1 MNKNHYRYVL
11 RLGDNALIL
20 GQRMT
25 EWCGHSPFL
34 EEDIAMA
41 NCALDHI
48 GRARLL
54 LSYAGE
60 IEGVGRSEDDLA
72 FIRSDREFEN
82 FLLCE
87 LPIGDYAFTMARQYL
102 LDTYHYHLFTG
113 LISSTDGTLSAIAHK
128 AIKETTYHMNR
139 SRDWVLRLGD
149 GTEES
154 HGRIQ
159 IALERMWNYT
169 DELFEVDSVDVE
181 MAAEAIAPDPE
192 LLQSRWQA
200 DITATLKKATL
211 VVPEKK
217 WSLSG
222 GRDGLHT
229 EAMGYL
235 LSEMQY
241 LQRAYPGLSW

>member
-1 MNKNHYRYVL
+1 MNKHHYRYVL

-20 GQRMT
+20 GQRMS

-41 NCALDHI
+41 NCALDHV

-60 IEGVGRSEDDLA
+60 LEGEGRSEDDLA

-87 LPIGDYAFTMARQYL
+87 IPIGDYAFTMMRQYL
-102 LDTYHYHLFTG
+102 LDTYHYYLFSG
-113 LISSTDGTLSAIAHK
+113 LISSVDERLSGIAQK
-128 AIKETTYHMNR
+128 AIKETTYHMDR
-139 SRDWVLRLGD
+139 SRDWVIRLGD

-154 HGRIQ
+154 HGRMQ
-159 IALERMWNYT
+159 VALERVWNYT
-169 DELFEVDSVDVE
+169 DELFEANSVD
-181 MAAEAIAPDPE
+181 AAMTVAAIAPDLE
-192 LLQSRWQA
+192 WLQSRWQV
-200 DITATLKKATL
+200 DILSTLKKATL
-211 VVPEKK
+211 TLPEKK
-217 WSLSG
+217 WALSG

-229 EAMGYL
+229 EAMGHL
-235 LSEMQY
+235 LSEMQHM
-241 LQRAYPGLSW
+241 QRTYPGLSW

>member
-25 EWCGHSPFL
+25 EWCGHSPLL

-41 NCALDHI
+41 NCALDHV

-54 LSYAGE
+54 LSYAAELEGE
-60 IEGVGRSEDDLA
+60 GRSEDDLA
-72 FIRSDREFEN
+72 FVRSDREFEN

-102 LDTYHYHLFTG
+102 LDTYHYYLFTE
-113 LISSTDGTLSAIAHK
+113 LVSSSDETLSAIAQK
-128 AIKETTYHMNR
+128 AIKETTYHMDR

-154 HGRIQ
+154 HERMQ
-159 IALERMWNYT
+159 VALEGMWNYT
-169 DELFEVDSVDVE
+169 EELFERDPVDVQ
-181 MAAEAIAPDPE
+181 MIAEAIGPDPE
-192 LLQSRWQA
+192 RLHSKWQA
-200 DITATLKKATL
+200 DINATIKKATL
-211 VVPEKK
+211 RVPEKK

-222 GRDGLHT
+222 GRNGLHT
-229 EAMGYL
+229 EAMGHL
-235 LSEMQY
+235 LSEMQH
-241 LQRAYPGLSW
+241 LQRTYPGLSW

>member
-1 MNKNHYRYVL
+1 MNNHHYRYVL

-20 GQRMT
+20 GQRMS

-41 NCALDHI
+41 NCALDHV

-60 IEGVGRSEDDLA
+60 LEGEGRSEDDLA

-87 LPIGDYAFTMARQYL
+87 IPIGDYAFTMMRQYL
-102 LDTYHYHLFTG
+102 LDTYHYYLFSG
-113 LISSTDGTLSAIAHK
+113 LISSVDERLSGIAQK
-128 AIKETTYHMNR
+128 AIKETTYHMDR
-139 SRDWVLRLGD
+139 SRDWVIRLGD

-154 HGRIQ
+154 HGRMQ
-159 IALERMWNYT
+159 VALERVWNYT
-169 DELFEVDSVDVE
+169 DELFEANSVD
-181 MAAEAIAPDPE
+181 AAMTVAAIAPDLE
-192 LLQSRWQA
+192 WLQSRWQV
-200 DITATLKKATL
+200 DILSTLKKATL
-211 VVPEKK
+211 TLPEKK
-217 WSLSG
+217 WALSG

-229 EAMGYL
+229 EAMGHL
-235 LSEMQY
+235 LSEMQHM
-241 LQRAYPGLSW
+241 QRTYPGLSW

>member
-25 EWCGHSPFL
+25 EWCGHSPLL

-41 NCALDHI
+41 NCALDHV

-54 LSYAGE
+54 LSYAAELEGE
-60 IEGVGRSEDDLA
+60 GRSEDDLA
-72 FIRSDREFEN
+72 FVRSDREFEN

-102 LDTYHYHLFTG
+102 LDTYHYYLFTE
-113 LISSTDGTLSAIAHK
+113 LVSSSDETLSAIAQK
-128 AIKETTYHMNR
+128 AIKETTYHMDR

-154 HGRIQ
+154 HERMQ
-159 IALERMWNYT
+159 VALEGMWNYT
-169 DELFEVDSVDVE
+169 EELFERDSVDVQ
-181 MAAEAIAPDPE
+181 MIAEAIGPDPE
-192 LLQSRWQA
+192 RLHSKWQA
-200 DITATLKKATL
+200 DINATIKKATL
-211 VVPEKK
+211 RVPEKK

-222 GRDGLHT
+222 GRNGLHT
-229 EAMGYL
+229 EAMGHL
-235 LSEMQY
+235 LSEMQH
-241 LQRAYPGLSW
+241 LQRTYPGLSW